1 MKWMV
6 TGLALVFLSG
16 CAMFQECESDGTDIA
31 AALGAADRSEEDRA
45 RDESRKPADV
55 LTFFGVQEGMTV
67 MDMIAANGWYTEV
80 LAAAVGPEGK
90 VYAQNPKVML
100 EFRDG
105 AADKAMAA
113 RLANGR
119 LPNVQRLDREFAD
132 LGLEP
137 DSLDF
142 ALTAL
147 NLHDVYND
155 NPDDALAILQ
165 LAHSLLK
172 PGGVLG
178 VTDHNGDPEADNAE
192 LHRMTK
198 QQAID
203 VATQAGFDV
212 EESDLLANPADDHTL
227 FVFDEAIRGRTD
239 RFVLK
244 LTKP

>member
-1 MKWMV
+1 MKWAV
-6 TGLALVFLSG
+6 TALALIFLSG
-16 CAMFQECESDGTDIA
+16 CAMFQECGSGDTDIA
-31 AALGAADRSEEDRA
+31 AALAAADRSEEDRA

-67 MDMIAANGWYTEV
+67 MDMIAASGWYTEV
-80 LAAAVGPEGK
+80 LAAAVGPDGK

-119 LPNVQRLDREFAD
+119 LPNVERLDREFDD

-137 DSLDF
+137 ASLDF

-155 NPDDALAILQ
+155 NPDDALAILK

-178 VTDHNGDPEADNAE
+178 VTDHNGDPGADNAE

-203 VATQAGFDV
+203 VATQAGFTV
-212 EESDLLANPADDHTL
+212 EKSDILANPEDDRTV
-227 FVFDEAIRGRTD
+227 FVFDESIRGRTD